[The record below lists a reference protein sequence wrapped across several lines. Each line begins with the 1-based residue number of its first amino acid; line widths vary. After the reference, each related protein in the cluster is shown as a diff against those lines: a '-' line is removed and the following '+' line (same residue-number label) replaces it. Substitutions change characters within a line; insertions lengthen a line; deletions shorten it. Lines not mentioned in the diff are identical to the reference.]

1 MSDPVGNGTFSAGME
16 LRGRADGTWTTFGSM
31 SASIQDGKL
40 LILRAGVLREF
51 RSVSEYLDTVALR
64 GGKISSD
71 VTQALREMERLSRH
85 GVSDEIQTAKEK
97 GGTPHWLT

>member
-1 MSDPVGNGTFSAGME
+1 
-16 LRGRADGTWTTFGSM
+16 M

-71 VTQALREMERLSRH
+71 ETQALREMERLSRYEAAR
-85 GVSDEIQTAKEK
+85 SQEEREQER
-97 GGTPHWLT
+97 GTRHWL